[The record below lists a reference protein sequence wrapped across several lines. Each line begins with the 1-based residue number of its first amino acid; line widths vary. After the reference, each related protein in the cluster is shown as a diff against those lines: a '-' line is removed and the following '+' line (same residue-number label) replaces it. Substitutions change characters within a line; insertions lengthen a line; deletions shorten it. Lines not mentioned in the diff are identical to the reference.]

1 MFRATFLNYDY
12 FLDYTKA
19 AYAHTTSS
27 TLPTRTQPVYNY
39 LVEIYQYLTV
49 SELDNLK
56 HYKTP
61 FIHYMTVVI
70 LMRVRV
76 NRTCQNDVQKYKGR
90 LTFIIQLCKDEEDL
104 GSAIYLKI
112 YFIG

>member
-61 FIHYMTVVI
+61 FIHYKTVVI

-76 NRTCQNDVQKYKGR
+76 NRTCQNSSVARHLKVGGQSKIEANVPTKY
-90 LTFIIQLCKDEEDL
+90 
-104 GSAIYLKI
+104 S
-112 YFIG
+112 